1 MSRAP
6 KEISRSPAAVI
17 QFIIKA
23 NWSLLQRRCT
33 GKKYFNFWFIFP
45 VKSYSCQS
53 TYRFL
58 KRWFCLDSLQHARS
72 WGSSWLENNSSRSF
86 EEATLHEEVPTD
98 SQWPPAHTG
107 SPKSQGRQERGL
119 LWDVPEW
126 DKPPVPSLPTC
137 PATASRSKPAIR
149 NGQFWQQRPHL
160 LNTGLLWNRAVL

>member
-1 MSRAP
+1 MSRDP

-98 SQWPPAHTG
+98 SQWPPTHTG
-107 SPKSQGRQERGL
+107 SPKSQVFGQAGARSPLGCARVGQATGSLAAYLPRHRFPQQTSN
-119 LWDVPEW
+119 PE
-126 DKPPVPSLPTC
+126 
-137 PATASRSKPAIR
+137 
-149 NGQFWQQRPHL
+149 
-160 LNTGLLWNRAVL
+160 RAVLAAEAPFVKHWLALK